1 MYRTP
6 SWACLIINETPAK
19 AQVQKLALFVLE
31 IDLCEINH
39 DKCSLIALR
48 LLAALVLLMALVSNV
63 QVSKL
68 FFYSQR

>member
-19 AQVQKLALFVLE
+19 AQVQKLALSVLE
-31 IDLCEINH
+31 ISAKLI
-39 DKCSLIALR
+39 KCSLIALR
-48 LLAALVLLMALVSNV
+48 LLAALALLMALVSNV

>member
-6 SWACLIINETPAK
+6 SQACLIINETPAK

-31 IDLCEINH
+31 ISAKLI
-39 DKCSLIALR
+39 KCSLIALR
-48 LLAALVLLMALVSNV
+48 LLAALALLMALVSNV

-68 FFYSQR
+68 FFYSQH